1 MARHSSS
8 KVYVWVGRNRQGTQ
22 VSGQIK
28 AQSAVAVRVMLRKQG
43 ITPTQVR
50 RQRRVSWQR
59 NQAIRP
65 LDIAVFTRQMATMLK
80 AGVPLLQSL
89 DIIAEGIEKPALRAL
104 LDELKIGIA
113 AGNRLA
119 STLRQHP
126 AYFDELYC
134 NLVAVGEQTGALEL
148 LLERIAT
155 YKEKTEHLKAKI
167 KKALR
172 YPFAVM
178 AVAVLVSWVLLVKV
192 VPQFEEIF
200 ISFDAQL
207 PLFTLGVIA
216 LSEYLQNHAG
226 VLLGFIALVGLGV
239 QRLWRSSTRLRSC
252 WERFVLRLPVVGN
265 IAYHAAVAR
274 FARTLATTFAAGV
287 PLLDALE
294 SVTGSVANVVFREA
308 VQQVKRDVANG
319 MQLHFAMRNTAVFPV
334 MAVQLTAIG
343 EESGSLD
350 AMLDKVAVYY
360 EQQVEQAVDG
370 LTALMEPLIL
380 SVLGVLVGGLIIAMY
395 LPIFELGAVF

>member
-172 YPFAVM
+172 YPFV
-178 AVAVLVSWVLLVKV
+178 VVK
-192 VPQFEEIF
+192 
-200 ISFDAQL
+200 
-207 PLFTLGVIA
+207 
-216 LSEYLQNHAG
+216 
-226 VLLGFIALVGLGV
+226 
-239 QRLWRSSTRLRSC
+239 
-252 WERFVLRLPVVGN
+252 
-265 IAYHAAVAR
+265 
-274 FARTLATTFAAGV
+274 
-287 PLLDALE
+287 
-294 SVTGSVANVVFREA
+294 
-308 VQQVKRDVANG
+308 
-319 MQLHFAMRNTAVFPV
+319 
-334 MAVQLTAIG
+334 
-343 EESGSLD
+343 
-350 AMLDKVAVYY
+350 
-360 EQQVEQAVDG
+360 
-370 LTALMEPLIL
+370 
-380 SVLGVLVGGLIIAMY
+380 
-395 LPIFELGAVF
+395 